1 MESAAA
7 SSSDAGRLC
16 EGKNSRACCCFG
28 CSHTTSGGAARERVK
43 LVACRS
49 SALTFAWSH
58 PGGCGFFGS
67 PQLNFY
73 CSVCFK
79 KTHGEEEFK
88 RRTTAMDKKEHGS
101 AAGAGGSAQKA
112 EPATTQPSTAAES
125 KVEGGARGA
134 EQSEAA
140 EKQPARSDE
149 SSAPATAGVEQ
160 SAQAAGQA
168 SKQGGAGGAAEE
180 GAEPASK
187 KMAPS
192 RCISCKKKVGLLG
205 FNCRCGGTFCEK
217 HRYSDKHECTFDY
230 KTHGRTE
237 VTALPVERVR
247 MHPGLAH
254 TFRLTEAVQC
264 AACQNEPCVRSG
276 KNGQDMSVW

>member
-1 MESAAA
+1 MGPRSSISTALFA
-7 SSSDAGRLC
+7 SRRL
-16 EGKNSRACCCFG
+16 
-28 CSHTTSGGAARERVK
+28 TSGAGGAA
-43 LVACRS
+43 
-49 SALTFAWSH
+49 
-58 PGGCGFFGS
+58 
-67 PQLNFY
+67 
-73 CSVCFK
+73 
-79 KTHGEEEFK
+79 
-88 RRTTAMDKKEHGS
+88 
-101 AAGAGGSAQKA
+101 QKA
-112 EPATTQPSTAAES
+112 DPATTQPSTAAES
-125 KVEGGARGA
+125 KDEGGALGA

-140 EKQPARSDE
+140 EKQPAGSDE
-149 SSAPATAGVEQ
+149 SSAAATAGVEQ
-160 SAQAAGQA
+160 SAQAAGQV
-168 SKQGGAGGAAEE
+168 SKEGGAGGASEE
-180 GAEPASK
+180 GVEPASK

-192 RCISCKKKVGLLG
+192 RCVSCKKKVGLLG

-276 KNGQDMSVW
+276 KNGQDMSAW